1 MSDLYLV
8 LRNRLDAVAEWVAI
22 EPAVLRAARE
32 RRGLSYETMAREIH
46 VSAKT
51 WERYEKA
58 GRVPRHALRAIAEVL
73 ELEIDE
79 PALARIVIAGSD
91 EERSE
96 ILDHLAMIDER
107 LNAIDAKLGLLVPAE
122 QLEALEAARAEAA
135 AALELLEDST
145 PAAAPARRA

>member
-22 EPAVLRAARE
+22 EPRVLRAARE

-58 GRVPRHALRAIAEVL
+58 GRVPRHALRAIATVL
-73 ELEIDE
+73 ELEIEE
-79 PALARIVIAGSD
+79 PAMARVIVAGSD

-96 ILDHLAMIDER
+96 ILER
-107 LNAIDAKLGLLVPAE
+107 LSVMEDRLESIDAKLSLLVPAE
-122 QLEALEAARAEAA
+122 QLEALEAARAEASAALGLLEEPPTA
-135 AALELLEDST
+135 AAH
-145 PAAAPARRA
+145 ARRA